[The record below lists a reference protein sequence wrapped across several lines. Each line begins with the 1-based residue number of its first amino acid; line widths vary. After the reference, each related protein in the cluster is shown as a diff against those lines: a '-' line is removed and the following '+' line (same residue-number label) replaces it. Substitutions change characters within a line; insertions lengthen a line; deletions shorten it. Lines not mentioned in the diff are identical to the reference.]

1 MYFDKDDYNY
11 VPAITGIRKR
21 TRMNPKLSFSELN
34 LSPSLERAAYAM
46 GFSTPTDIQ
55 AQTIPLILQGKDVIG
70 RSQTGTGKTVAFGI
84 PAVEMIETD
93 LDLIVP

>member
-1 MYFDKDDYNY
+1 
-11 VPAITGIRKR
+11 
-21 TRMNPKLSFSELN
+21 MNPKLSFSELN

-93 LDLIVP
+93 LDSQRAEMCIRDRPITV